1 MSLLLILSLITQ
13 SGIGFGSIPNITI
26 DKPILSVTSQGMASI
41 SVQATEYEIVL
52 YADAYAE
59 DEEEARTMAESMRE
73 EIIKVVKKL
82 GGKEKDVVLT
92 NLNTL
97 EPIEEDPYYAF
108 EQDIQVWLK
117 KVKDIN
123 KVKEQFLLIDGV
135 QIGSLTPIIKE
146 AANYAPAIKKARKDA
161 IKNAQEQA
169 KALAS
174 EVGVILG
181 DLFYITEN
189 ITYPTYSG
197 YETVTESDVT
207 VSVTMYYE
215 MIYKE

>member
-1 MSLLLILSLITQ
+1 M
-13 SGIGFGSIPNITI
+13 
-26 DKPILSVTSQGMASI
+26 
-41 SVQATEYEIVL
+41 
-52 YADAYAE
+52 
-59 DEEEARTMAESMRE
+59 
-73 EIIKVVKKL
+73 
-82 GGKEKDVVLT
+82 
-92 NLNTL
+92 
-97 EPIEEDPYYAF
+97 
-108 EQDIQVWLK
+108 
-117 KVKDIN
+117 KDIN

-181 DLFYITEN
+181 DLLYITEN

-215 MIYKE
+215 MIYKK